1 MTYFLRKKIG
11 HASFTFPLN
20 MYNPNSVKQ
29 LKFFIAASANQSLE
43 YIELVTPSQLVSISC
58 STLYKNSEL
67 DLTSASTGYNY
78 KQLGAI
84 TSRALIATQVPKF

>member
-1 MTYFLRKKIG
+1 MTSKRSTGWATLRSEVL
-11 HASFTFPLN
+11 HLQVDPS
-20 MYNPNSVKQ
+20 SVKQ

-84 TSRALIATQVPKF
+84 TSRALIATQEQM